1 MTKLKLTIK
10 GMTCPHCIA
19 SVSRTLKSI
28 AGVTVNDVQLGS
40 ATIEFDEA
48 KTTAAALSK
57 AVTDEGYAVMATH

>member
-1 MTKLKLTIK
+1 MKKLKLTIT

-28 AGVTVNDVQLGS
+28 AGVTVDEVKLGS
-40 ATIEFDEA
+40 ATIEFDAA

-57 AVTDEGYAVMATH
+57 AVTDEGYAVTSTH

>member
-1 MTKLKLTIK
+1 MTKLTLNIS

-40 ATIEFDEA
+40 ATIEFDDA

-57 AVTDEGYAVMATH
+57 AVTDEGYPVIGTH

>member
-57 AVTDEGYAVMATH
+57 AVTDEGYPVMATH